1 MQIILSEPK
10 AQPEERTFLEENQNI
25 FINNMQNDIGTIVE
39 DNKLVIKRKK
49 EIVEEV
55 ISTRL
60 PNLEFISEKYYVEK
74 LLIKRR

>member
-1 MQIILSEPK
+1 
-10 AQPEERTFLEENQNI
+10 
-25 FINNMQNDIGTIVE
+25 MQNDIGTIVE